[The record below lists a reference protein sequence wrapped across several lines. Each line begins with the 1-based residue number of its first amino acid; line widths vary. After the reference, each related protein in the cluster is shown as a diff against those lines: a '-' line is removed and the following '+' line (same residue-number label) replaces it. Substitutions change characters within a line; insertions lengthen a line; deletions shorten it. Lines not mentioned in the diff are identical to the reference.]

1 MVTPVLSLASF
12 KPPAFPGAASYKGC
26 TLRDQVTSGLKSD
39 TIAPPTSSVLGK
51 EGDARCSKCRNLH
64 FGLSERPQK

>member
-12 KPPAFPGAASYKGC
+12 KPPAFPGAASYKGR

-39 TIAPPTSSVLGK
+39 TTAPYLKRPGRGGRRQVLQVQEPTLW
-51 EGDARCSKCRNLH
+51 
-64 FGLSERPQK
+64 PQ